1 MKSEKGQSMVETAL
15 ILPILIM
22 LLFGI
27 VDFGRA
33 FHAYLTLDH
42 AGREA
47 ARLASLGKSDTDIRN
62 KVDSSIAGLE
72 STRLRRP
79 VEINKIKVAEGEFN
93 VSITL
98 IYDFDFIT
106 PIVNSWTIPIKDTTV
121 MRIEN

>member
-15 ILPILIM
+15 LLPLILL

-47 ARLASLGKSDTDIRN
+47 ARYASIGRN
-62 KVDSSIAGLE
+62 NADVTAKVYSSIIGLDP
-72 STRLRRP
+72 SKLATP
-79 VEINKIKVAEGEFN
+79 QINRITIVTGETN

-98 IYDFDFIT
+98 TYTFNFLT
-106 PIVNSWTIPIKDTTV
+106 PVLNLWSIPLKDTTV
-121 MRIEN
+121 MRIE